1 MKKNLFRISCL
12 LVGLLMI
19 TNIQA
24 QSLKNLEDNNGFKK
38 YKLSSKFV
46 LGLGVKYKDA
56 DGADKIVIDYTK
68 DMIGDIP
75 VKSIELYYLK
85 DTLAKIIVQHFS

>member
-1 MKKNLFRISCL
+1 MPNFQF
-12 LVGLLMI
+12 VGW
-19 TNIQA
+19 TVNDDKHARTKSEKPGGKQWV
-24 QSLKNLEDNNGFKK
+24 KK

-46 LGLGVKYKDA
+46 LGLGVKHKDP

-75 VKSIELYYLK
+75 VKTIELYYLK
-85 DTLAKIIVQHFS
+85 DTLAKIIVNVSPE